1 MAKPNINSA
10 TAAAVGRATEEQV
23 RAILST
29 VRRAVEEEEEHV
41 SGAAGK
47 LSVQRSM
54 EWFLQGRKNKVL
66 QLHHG
71 DEADDAA
78 SSSCSN

>member
-1 MAKPNINSA
+1 V
-10 TAAAVGRATEEQV
+10 AAAAGRATEEQ
-23 RAILST
+23 

-47 LSVQRSM
+47 LSMKRSM

>member
-1 MAKPNINSA
+1 MAKPNIHGA
-10 TAAAVGRATEEQV
+10 AAAAVAGRATEEQV

-29 VRRAVEEEEEHV
+29 VRRAVEEEHV
-41 SGAAGK
+41 GGTAGK
-47 LSVQRSM
+47 LSVKRSM

>member
-1 MAKPNINSA
+1 MAKPNIHG
-10 TAAAVGRATEEQV
+10 TAAASGRATEEQV

-29 VRRAVEEEEEHV
+29 VRRAVEEEEHV
-41 SGAAGK
+41 GGGAGK
-47 LSVQRSM
+47 LSVKRSM
-54 EWFLQGRKNKVL
+54 EWFLQGRKNKAL

-71 DEADDAA
+71 DEAGDAA